1 MSKLSERMARVA
13 ARRSGIPPRAPD
25 ADAPLA
31 PSQERLWFLDQA
43 GFDGDRYLCWAA
55 HELTGDLD
63 VPRMRRA
70 IDALAA
76 RHESLRTAIVVRDG
90 VPYQHVL
97 DAVEVPFSTE
107 GTIEEFLSYGFDL
120 ARAPM
125 MRALL
130 IPHGDGH
137 VLAMCWHHIVC
148 DGETTGILFD
158 ELYALYRGESLL
170 PVQVQYPDYAAW
182 LSTRDTDA
190 ADRAFWK
197 ERLDGVSGLLDL
209 PLDRP
214 RPARPT
220 FDGERRSVVYPEGF
234 AGELRG
240 WAQANRTTVFMV
252 VLAALNVV
260 LARLAD
266 TDDVVVGTPVSDREL
281 PELERTAGM
290 FVNTVA
296 LRTRLTGNP
305 TLREVVRL
313 ARETTMTALDHRTLP
328 FDSVVELTGGRRDL
342 SHNPIFQ
349 VMLVTGEPGGAI
361 EVAPGLT
368 GRAYLLAAPPARF
381 DLTVVVEGDGVHLDY
396 ATDLFD
402 AASVDAIGHH
412 MVAVLRA
419 TVDDADQGVWDV
431 PLQTRSMGAVS
442 SEAPEWEIRPSD
454 EPAVIT
460 DAETVTYRQLLRRA
474 ASVESSLAGAARGS
488 VVGVRLPAGPDAVA
502 AIVGILHAGCAYL
515 PLDPAHPPER
525 AEQLL
530 AAANAVGVVDHDGF
544 HPRDHAPVEPS
555 SLAYV
560 IFTSGSTGAP
570 KGVAVGHDSL
580 RRFTKAFTD
589 VHGFTSADRVLMIPP
604 LTFDASVGD
613 LFPVLSTGGALVLH
627 DEPARLDADALLA
640 FVERHGITA
649 VDTAASLWRRWADEL
664 AGRTVDWPVRL
675 MMVGGESV
683 PASALAAWLAATGT
697 PLVNHYGPTEATVCA
712 TTHTAVASTDL
723 LHLPIGAELPHVRA
737 HVVDGHGG
745 LAPDNVY
752 GELHLAGDCLAWG
765 YLGQPAMTADRFV
778 PDPFSGAPGAR
789 MYRTGDLV
797 RRRLDGTFEFAGRR
811 DRQLKVRGHRIEPG
825 EVEAALTAHPGVRDA
840 HVTAVG
846 DRLVAFVAGEPDLRA
861 HLRERLP
868 DYLVPDVFVAL
879 ETVPRTSH
887 GKVDTAA
894 LPEVTVSAPYEAPRT
909 PAEQAVADVWS
920 VVVAGDRRVGR
931 RDNFFELGGH
941 SLLAARVLAALKDRL
956 GVALPLRALFET
968 ADLAELAATIEGTHA
983 VSDEPDLLAEAVL
996 PDDVRVTV
1004 PRTRSGIT
1012 VLLTGA
1018 TGFLGAH
1025 LAARLAPV
1033 SELLCLVRAG
1043 SPAAAEARVR
1053 AALAAQGLPEA
1064 RVVGIPGD
1072 LGSPRFGLSEEAFRE
1087 LADRVDVVCHNGGL
1101 INFAEPYHRLKDVNV
1116 GGTLEVLR
1124 LAALGGGVPVHHV
1137 STLGVHLG
1145 KAYQSRRITEADVP
1159 EDPTGLGG
1167 GYNQTKWVAD
1177 RLAARARERGVPV
1190 SIHRPAR
1197 IGGDSRTGW
1206 GNDGDYFSRL
1216 LATMTRLGMAP
1227 DLPFDEDVSPV
1238 DHVADG
1244 IVHHVLHGAGE
1255 DHHYFNEATISYAE
1269 IAEALGVRLVAWD
1282 EWRAA
1287 VHDGL
1292 PDLPLAA
1299 FVTELPEERPVF
1311 PRPWF
1316 DCSRTRR
1323 VLTAAGITCPPAD
1336 RALIRRYVEAMC
1348 LTS

>member
-1 MSKLSERMARVA
+1 MSRLSERMARVA
-13 ARRSGIPPRAPD
+13 AQRAGIPRRAPGV
-25 ADAPLA
+25 DAPLA
-31 PSQERLWFLDQA
+31 PAQERLWFLDQA
-43 GFDGDRYLCWAA
+43 GLDGDRYLCWAA
-55 HELTGDLD
+55 HKLTGDLD
-63 VPRMRRA
+63 VPRMGRS
-70 IDALAA
+70 IDALVA
-76 RHESLRTAIVVRDG
+76 RHEALRTSIVVRDG
-90 VPYQHVL
+90 VPFQHV
-97 DAVEVPFSTE
+97 AESVEVPFATE
-107 GTIEEFLSYGFDL
+107 GTIAEFLSYGFDL
-120 ARAPM
+120 AHAPLL
-125 MRALL
+125 RVLL
-130 IPHGDGH
+130 IPHDDGH
-137 VLAMCWHHIVC
+137 VLAMCLHHIIC

-158 ELYALYRGESLL
+158 ELYAIYRGDFLA
-170 PVQVQYPDYAAW
+170 PVQAQYPDYAAW
-182 LSTRDTDA
+182 LATRDTDA
-190 ADRAFWK
+190 ADRAFWA
-197 ERLDGVSGLLDL
+197 ERLDGTSGLLDL

-220 FDGERRSVVYPEGF
+220 FDGVRRSVIYPEGF
-234 AGELRG
+234 AAELRT
-240 WAQANRTTVFMV
+240 WAQVNRTTVFMV

-266 TDDVVVGTPVSDREL
+266 TDDVVIGTPVSDREL

-305 TLREVVRL
+305 ALRQVVRL

-368 GRAYLLAAPPARF
+368 AAAHDLSAPPARF
-381 DLTVVVEGDGVHLDY
+381 DLTVVVEGNGVHLDY

-402 AASVDAIGHH
+402 AASIDAIGHH

-419 TVDDADQGVWDV
+419 TVENADQGMWDV
-431 PLQTRSMGAVS
+431 PLQVHRQAVS
-442 SEAPEWEIRPSD
+442 PPSTEKWEIRPSD
-454 EPAVIT
+454 QPAVIT
-460 DAETVTYRQLLRRA
+460 DTETVTYRELLRRA
-474 ASVESSLAGAARGS
+474 DALGLAGLTQGS
-488 VVGVRLPAGPDAVA
+488 VIGVRLPAGPDAIA
-502 AIVGILHAGCAYL
+502 AIVGILRAGGAYL
-515 PLDPAHPPER
+515 PLDPSHPDER
-525 AEQLL
+525 VERLL
-530 AAANAVGVVDHDGF
+530 DAANAVGVVGPEGF
-544 HPRDHAPVEPS
+544 AERDHSPVEPS
-555 SLAYV
+555 ELAYV
-560 IFTSGSTGAP
+560 IFTSGSTGTP
-570 KGVAVGHDSL
+570 KGVAVGHESL
-580 RRFTKAFTD
+580 RRFTRAFAD
-589 VHGFTSADRVLMIPP
+589 VHGFTAADRVLMIPP

-627 DEPARLDADALLA
+627 PEPARLDAAELLA
-640 FVERHGITA
+640 VVDRHGITA

-664 AGRTVDWPVRL
+664 AGREVDWPVRL

-683 PASALAAWLAATGT
+683 PGSAVATWLAATGT

-712 TTHTAVASTDL
+712 TTYTASEPTGL

-737 HVVDGHGG
+737 HVVDSHGG

-765 YLGQPAMTADRFV
+765 YLGQPGMTAERFV
-778 PDPFSGAPGAR
+778 PDPFSGVPGAR

-797 RRRLDGTFEFAGRR
+797 RRRLDGSFEFAGRK

-825 EVEAALTAHPGVRDA
+825 EVEAALTAHPSVRDA
-840 HVTAVG
+840 HVTSVG
-846 DRLVAFVAGEPDLRA
+846 DRLVAFVAGEPDLRSY
-861 HLRERLP
+861 LRERLP
-868 DYLVPDVFVAL
+868 DYLVPDVFVPL

-894 LPEVTVSAPYEAPRT
+894 LPEVTVSTPYEAPRT
-909 PAEQAVADVWS
+909 PAEEAVAEVWS
-920 VVVAGDRRVGR
+920 AIVAGDRRVGR

-968 ADLAELAATIEGTHA
+968 ADLAELAAVVEGTHA
-983 VSDEPDLLAEAVL
+983 TSEEPDLLAEALL
-996 PDDVRVTV
+996 PSDIQVTS
-1004 PRTRSGIT
+1004 PRERTGTT

-1025 LAARLAPV
+1025 LAARLAHV
-1033 SELLCLVRAG
+1033 SELLCLVRADT
-1043 SPAAAEARVR
+1043 PAAAEARVR
-1053 AALAAQGLPEA
+1053 AAFAAQGLPEV

-1072 LGSPRFGLSEEAFRE
+1072 LGSPRLGLSEGDFAA
-1087 LADRVDVVCHNGGL
+1087 LAEKVDVICHNGGL
-1101 INFAEPYHRLKDVNV
+1101 INFAEPYSRLKDVNV
-1116 GGTLEVLR
+1116 GGTLEILR
-1124 LAALGGGVPVHHV
+1124 LSALGGGIPVHHV

-1159 EDPTGLGG
+1159 EDPAGLGG

-1177 RLAARARERGVPV
+1177 RLAAQARDRGIPV

-1216 LATMTRLGMAP
+1216 LATMIRLGMAP
-1227 DLPFDEDVSPV
+1227 DLPYDEDVSPV
-1238 DHVADG
+1238 DHVADA
-1244 IVHHVLHGAGE
+1244 IVHHVLTGAGA
-1255 DHHYFNEATISYAE
+1255 DHHYFNEATISYAQL
-1269 IAEALGVRLVAWD
+1269 ADALGVRLVGWT
-1282 EWRAA
+1282 EWREA
-1287 VHDGL
+1287 VHAGL

-1299 FVTELPEERPVF
+1299 FVTDLPEERPSF

-1316 DCSRTRR
+1316 DCSRTRG
-1323 VLTAAGITCPPAD
+1323 LLAAAGITCPPAD

>member
-1 MSKLSERMARVA
+1 MARVA
-13 ARRSGIPPRAPD
+13 AQRAGIPRRAPG

-31 PSQERLWFLDQA
+31 PAQERLWFLDQA

-70 IDALAA
+70 IDELAA
-76 RHESLRTAIVVRDG
+76 RHEALRTAIVVRDG
-90 VPYQHVL
+90 VPFQHVL
-97 DAVEVPFSTE
+97 DEVEVPFSNE
-107 GTIEEFLSYGFDL
+107 GTIPEFLAGGFDL
-120 ARAPM
+120 SRAPL
-125 MRALL
+125 MRVLL
-130 IPHGDGH
+130 IPHGAGH

-148 DGETTGILFD
+148 DGETTGILFE
-158 ELYALYRGESLL
+158 ELYALYRGERLA
-170 PVQVQYPDYAAW
+170 PVQAQYPDYAAW
-182 LSTRDTDA
+182 LAARDTGA
-190 ADRAFWK
+190 ADRAFWA
-197 ERLDGVSGLLDL
+197 ERLAGASGLLDL

-220 FDGERRSVVYPEGF
+220 FDGVRRSVVYPEGF
-234 AGELRG
+234 AVALRA
-240 WAQANRTTVFMV
+240 WAQGNRTTVFMT

-266 TDDVVVGTPVSDREL
+266 TDDVVIGTPVSDREL

-305 TLREVVRL
+305 TLRQVVRL
-313 ARETTMTALDHRTLP
+313 ARETTMSALDHRTLP
-328 FDSVVELTGGRRDL
+328 FDAVVELTGGRRDL
-342 SHNPIFQ
+342 SHNPVFQ
-349 VMLVTGEPGGAI
+349 VMLVTGEPGGAV
-361 EVAPGLT
+361 EVAPGLSAV
-368 GRAYLLAAPPARF
+368 AYELSAPPARF
-381 DLTVVVEGDGVHLDY
+381 DLTVVVEGDGVHIDY

-402 AASVDAIGHH
+402 AASIDAIGHH
-412 MVAVLRA
+412 MVTVLRA
-419 TVDDADQGVWDV
+419 TVADADQGMWDV
-431 PLQTRSMGAVS
+431 PLQVHRPAPVRAA
-442 SEAPEWEIRPSD
+442 APEWEIRPTD

-460 DAETVTYRQLLRRA
+460 DTETVTYRELLRRA
-474 ASVESSLAGAARGS
+474 AALDLAGLPPGG
-488 VVGVRLPAGPDAVA
+488 VVGVRLPTGPDAVA
-502 AIVGILHAGCAYL
+502 AIVGILQAGGAYL
-515 PLDPAHPPER
+515 PLDPGHPDER
-525 AEQLL
+525 VERLL
-530 AAANAVGVVDHDGF
+530 TAANAVGVVDRDGF

-560 IFTSGSTGAP
+560 IFTSGSTGTP
-570 KGVAVGHDSL
+570 KGVAVGHESL
-580 RRFTKAFTD
+580 RAFTRAFVD
-589 VHGFTSADRVLMIPP
+589 VHGLTAADRVLMIPP

-613 LFPVLSTGGALVLH
+613 LFPVLTTGGALVLH
-627 DEPARLDADALLA
+627 PEPARLDADGLLA
-640 FVERHGITA
+640 FVERHGVTA

-664 AGRTVDWPVRL
+664 AGREIDWPVRL

-683 PASALAAWLAATGT
+683 PGTALASWLAATGT

-712 TTHTAVASTDL
+712 TTYTASEPVGL

-737 HVVDGHGG
+737 YVVDSHGG

-765 YLGQPAMTADRFV
+765 YLGQPGMTAERFG
-778 PDPFSGAPGAR
+778 PDPFSGVPGAR

-797 RRRLDGTFEFAGRR
+797 RRRLDGTFEFAGRK

-825 EVEAALTAHPGVRDA
+825 EVEAALTAHPAVGDA
-840 HVTAVG
+840 HVTSAG
-846 DRLVAFVAGEPDLRA
+846 DRLVAYVTGEADLRA
-861 HLRERLP
+861 WLRERLP

-879 ETVPRTSH
+879 DAVPRTSH

-894 LPEVTVSAPYEAPRT
+894 LPEVTVSTPYEAPRT
-909 PAEQAVADVWS
+909 PAEQAVAEVWS
-920 VVVAGDRRVGR
+920 AVVAGDRRVGR

-968 ADLAELAATIEGTHA
+968 ADLAELAATIEGTRA
-983 VSDEPDLLAEAVL
+983 TSDEPDLLVEAVL
-996 PDDVRVTV
+996 PADIQVTRAARVRERPGT
-1004 PRTRSGIT
+1004 T

-1033 SELLCLVRAG
+1033 SELLCLVRADT
-1043 SPAAAEARVR
+1043 PAAAEARVR
-1053 AALAAQGLPEA
+1053 AGFAAQGLPEA
-1064 RVVGIPGD
+1064 PVVGVPGD
-1072 LGSPRFGLSEEAFRE
+1072 LGSPRFGLSEADFAA
-1087 LADRVDVVCHNGGL
+1087 LADRVDVICHNGGL
-1101 INFAEPYHRLKDVNV
+1101 INFAEPYSRLRDVNV
-1116 GGTLEVLR
+1116 GGTLEILR

-1159 EDPTGLGG
+1159 EDPAGLGG

-1177 RLAARARERGVPV
+1177 RLVARARERGVPV

-1227 DLPFDEDVSPV
+1227 DMPYDEDVSPV
-1238 DHVADG
+1238 DHVADA
-1244 IVHHVLHGAGE
+1244 IVHHVLTGAGE
-1255 DHHYFNEATISYAE
+1255 DHHYFNEATITYAE
-1269 IAEALGVRLVAWD
+1269 IAAALGVRLVAWE

-1299 FVTELPEERPVF
+1299 FVTELPEDRPAF

-1316 DCSRTRR
+1316 DCSRTRG
-1323 VLTAAGITCPPAD
+1323 VLAAAGITCPPAD